1 MGCFVKWLS
10 WTVAH
15 FSLRVLGIAMLFA
28 IGTLRLGWNC
38 IRMHKSNI
46 WGLKRCIYSHQ
57 KFKWRN
63 LTTFH
68 TRFFSLL
75 STSVYFKPHQTRRE
89 PLKHSRGMDTRR
101 WCSTSYVKAT
111 LIGPRRRWSHVS
123 WAVQFYERDIQI
135 LLKLSS
141 TCRCC
146 KISSCTISYLLD
158 CGNQSVSSD
167 WTTRTP
173 PSCNPLQLTWPQ
185 VSRIITDRACP
196 RVLEPVVNQ
205 THLLGSPLFQIS
217 CTSHLL
223 PLSCGSIVQLI
234 K

>member
-68 TRFFSLL
+68 TRCFTLL

-135 LLKLSS
+135 RLKLSR

-158 CGNQSVSSD
+158 C
-167 WTTRTP
+167 
-173 PSCNPLQLTWPQ
+173 
-185 VSRIITDRACP
+185 
-196 RVLEPVVNQ
+196 EPECE
-205 THLLGSPLFQIS
+205 FWMDD
-217 CTSHLL
+217 SHSTLM
-223 PLSCGSIVQLI
+223 
-234 K
+234 